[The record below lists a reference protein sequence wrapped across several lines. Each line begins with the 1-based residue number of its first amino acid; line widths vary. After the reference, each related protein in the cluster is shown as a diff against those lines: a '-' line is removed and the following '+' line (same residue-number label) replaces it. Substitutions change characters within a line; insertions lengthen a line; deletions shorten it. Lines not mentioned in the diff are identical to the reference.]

1 MPRKVNKAKD
11 CIYGVQERRRILP
24 LNRSNALIAAAILA
38 HAERQ
43 LLPVNRIDQEPD
55 TALITIAIPTG
66 WPVVFCVSI
75 LLLYTAFSL
84 AHVFYN
90 NINMKYIVLLFP
102 LPYTRQLKAVRCKI

>member
-1 MPRKVNKAKD
+1 MEFRNGDVSWLLTAVP
-11 CIYGVQERRRILP
+11 G
-24 LNRSNALIAAAILA
+24 NALIAAAILA

-90 NINMKYIVLLFP
+90 NINI
-102 LPYTRQLKAVRCKI
+102 